1 MSASEMRACMVVV
14 VVMMMV
20 AGCSGDCAL
29 EEEVDWGSYGYFQTC
44 RAHHIKQALQVMK
57 PSYIYISHRNRQ
69 KYNMDM
75 FQFKLIA

>member
-1 MSASEMRACMVVV
+1 MLLVVA
-14 VVMMMV
+14 VMMMV

-57 PSYIYISHRNRQ
+57 PSYIYIPLNIIEIDKSLTWTC
-69 KYNMDM
+69 
-75 FQFKLIA
+75 FSLSE